1 LKPQTLGVFRNA
13 GKPCKSPI
21 RYGNELSD
29 NILTESEYGVKI
41 RKKQMSET
49 DKTIYIND
57 FTTISDILNN
67 PLFEGFGQFIFPI
80 KNIPDFDM
88 NTRLY
93 DIKKLLP
100 YHNKKSINTNT
111 TINVIKYMLDEVNN
125 GRKIFY
131 DFYTDH
137 HKCDDSGKIS
147 TGLFFF
153 RGKKNA
159 PFAVICAGGG
169 NNYVGSIHGSF
180 PIALELS
187 KKGYNAFAIEYRLGE
202 KQKAIE
208 DLTAAISYIFKNSET
223 LEISTN
229 NYSIWGGSAGARM
242 ADAAGSGLLDFEG
255 VVIPLPSM
263 VVIAYTG
270 SFGTLN
276 YPPTFAF
283 VSEDDSFYSIMDQ
296 SVKKM
301 RNAGIDVEFHKYKK
315 AGHGFALGIGTE
327 AEGWI
332 NNAVL
337 FWEKHMK

>member
-1 LKPQTLGVFRNA
+1 LQQ
-13 GKPCKSPI
+13 KSSKLTK
-21 RYGNELSD
+21 NFLS
-29 NILTESEYGVKI
+29 LTESEYGVINKE
-41 RKKQMSET
+41 KKMSEI
-49 DKTIYIND
+49 DKTIYVND

-67 PLFEGFGQFIFPI
+67 PLFDGFAQFIFPI
-80 KNIPDFDM
+80 KNIPKFDP
-88 NTRLY
+88 NTHLY

-111 TINVIKYMLDEVNN
+111 TINVINYMLNEVNI

-131 DFYTDH
+131 DFYADH
-137 HKCDDSGKIS
+137 QKCDDTGKKS

-153 RGKKNA
+153 RGKKKA

-169 NNYVGSIHGSF
+169 FNYIGSIHGSF

-187 KKGYNAFAIEYRLGE
+187 KKGYNAFAIEYRTGE

-208 DLTAAISYIFKNSET
+208 DIAAAISYIFENSET

-229 NYSIWGGSAGARM
+229 NYSVWGGSSGAIM
-242 ADAAGSGLLDFEG
+242 ADAAGCGLVSSEG
-255 VVIPLPSM
+255 SVIPRPSM

-270 SFGTLN
+270 HFGAKN

-283 VSEDDSFYSIMDQ
+283 VSEDDSFHELMEENAR
-296 SVKKM
+296 KM
-301 RNAGIDVEFHKYKK
+301 RNAGIDVEFHKYKR

-332 NNAVL
+332 NNAVM
-337 FWEKHMK
+337 FWEKHMKK